1 MIINRGFV
9 FLLVTLY
16 GTLAQDRC
24 TSPRN
29 RLGVCINIYKC
40 DAAIE
45 ILKKQEPLS
54 TETQN
59 YLNSLKCGF
68 EGRNPKV
75 CCEQQITTTP
85 LPTTEEPATAIPDPP
100 DVSNHPNLG
109 LVNADTCGP
118 AAEQKLFG
126 GNQTNIFELPWMA
139 LIAYDTGYLLPKF
152 ICTGSLI
159 NKRYV
164 LTAAHCVA
172 SLPNDITVTGVRLGD
187 HDLSKERDCDID
199 NDGVEIG
206 CAEKYQDFGV
216 ESIHFHP
223 DFSNTKMQGDIALI
237 RLNSDADF
245 RPNNVRPICLPI
257 GSAATMTRKKVNVAG
272 WGLMDHN
279 MRSDKLLQVQLDLI
293 NTEDCA
299 RAYNGSV
306 QIWHKQICT
315 GRKRG
320 INTCGGDSGGPLQAP
335 AIYKNNV
342 RFIQYG
348 IVSFGV
354 KNCGTAGVPGVY
366 TNIVYYMDWIL
377 NTIRP

>member
-1 MIINRGFV
+1 MIISHGFV

-29 RLGVCINIYKC
+29 KPGVCINMYNC
-40 DAAIE
+40 NAAIE
-45 ILKKQEPLS
+45 MLKKQEPVS
-54 TETQN
+54 TATQN

-68 EGRNPKV
+68 EGTNPKV
-75 CCEQQITTTP
+75 CCEQQITATP
-85 LPTTEEPATAIPDPP
+85 LSTTEEPTTVIPDPP
-100 DVSNHPNLG
+100 NVSNHPNLG

-118 AAEQKLFG
+118 VTEQKAGG
-126 GNQTNIFELPWMA
+126 GNQTNIFEFPWMA
-139 LIAYDTGYLLPKF
+139 LIAYDTGHLLPKF

-172 SLPNDITVTGVRLGD
+172 SLPNGITVTSVRIGD
-187 HDLSKERDCDID
+187 HDLSKERDCNID
-199 NDGVEIG
+199 KDGVEIA
-206 CAEKYQDFGV
+206 CAERYQDIGI

-223 DFSNTKMQGDIALI
+223 GFSDSEMQGDIALI
-237 RLNSDADF
+237 RLNADADF

-257 GSAATMTRKKVNVAG
+257 GSAATMTRNKVTLTG
-272 WGLMDHN
+272 WALMEHKA
-279 MRSDKLLQVQLDLI
+279 RSDKLLKVQLDLI

-299 RAYNGSV
+299 RSYNGRV

-315 GRKRG
+315 GSKGG
-320 INTCGGDSGGPLQAP
+320 INACGGDSGGPLQAP
-335 AIYKNNV
+335 AMYKNNV

-354 KNCGTAGVPGVY
+354 KDCDTVGVPGVY
-366 TNIVYYMDWIL
+366 TNVVYYMDWIL